1 MQNLVDQYSI
11 SDDNLLHRK
20 SFIRFSPKDIA
31 ILAKLKGWSEKVAP
45 GLVREFYDH
54 QFAVPAAR
62 RFFED
67 YSQRKKYPFDKLRS
81 HLEAMQAGYFIEIFE
96 EAANGGAFGEVYFEK
111 RLKVGKLHN
120 DINLPLK
127 WYVGSYVYYFDLV
140 RKYLGQAYPLRPG
153 FRASAERAILAVFNY
168 DIQAIMDAFFFDSTG
183 IDLSLIPLRHKGED
197 LSDNY
202 AAFKQVLN
210 DTIGGMSY
218 VSGALVETSNQLS
231 YAAAQSA
238 QATQQIALTIGHVAQ
253 GSAEQARSVE
263 HTRRIV
269 MEQNQAIADIAT
281 GAQRQS
287 KATGD
292 ARQTLEARLAPN
304 IVNVQKASNASSTAM
319 AEASQTTETAAQAV
333 THTIVGMRSLAQST
347 KQVGER
353 VTEMGRLG
361 EDIGVIVQKIDD
373 IAERTNLLA
382 LNAAIEAARAGEHG
396 KGFAVVADEVRRLAE
411 QAARSTQEIAA
422 IVTSVQTTAD
432 RTVRAMDQSSREM
445 EQGVLMAAEAESAL
459 NQIRQM
465 MHTVG
470 AQLSGLASS
479 VVEMGRSSEDMRHA
493 VEEMGAIAATNSESA
508 QILSSRSE
516 MVLREIEEMAAM
528 SEENSAAAEEVS
540 AGAEEVSAQVEQTT
554 ASTSQLTEMADSLSQ
569 IVRGFSITQKF
580 ESSLDELTALPPAKT
595 VTVAAPVRAMTAPQ
609 KNGSAAKVAV
619 VSNGLHARPQAS
631 NGRGCPVDHG

>member
-1 MQNLVDQYSI
+1 MQNLVEQYSI
-11 SDDNLLHRK
+11 SDANLLHRK
-20 SFIRFSPKDIA
+20 SFIRFSATDIA

-45 GLVREFYDH
+45 VLVREFYDH

-62 RFFED
+62 CFFED
-67 YSQRKKYPFDKLRS
+67 YSKRKNYPFDKLRS
-81 HLEAMQAGYFIEIFE
+81 HLEAMQSRYFTEIFE
-96 EAANGGAFGEVYFEK
+96 EAADGGVFGEVYFEK

-140 RKYLGQAYPLRPG
+140 RKHLGRAYPLRPG
-153 FRASAERAILAVFNY
+153 FRAKAERAILAVFNY

-183 IDLSLIPLRHKGED
+183 IDLSLIQLRNQGED

-202 AAFKQVLN
+202 AEFKQVLH

-218 VSGALVETSNQLS
+218 VSGALVETSNQLGH
-231 YAAAQSA
+231 AAAQSA

-253 GSAEQARSVE
+253 GSTNQARSVE
-263 HTRRIV
+263 HTRKIV
-269 MEQNQAIADIAT
+269 MEQNQAITDIAL

-287 KATGD
+287 QATDD
-292 ARQTLEARLAPN
+292 ARQTLEARLAPT
-304 IVNVQKASNASSTAM
+304 ILTVQQASNASSAAM
-319 AEASQTTETAAQAV
+319 AEASQTTEAAAQAV

-361 EDIGVIVQKIDD
+361 EDIGVIVQKIDA

-382 LNAAIEAARAGEHG
+382 LNAAIEAARAGEQG
-396 KGFAVVADEVRRLAE
+396 KGFAVVADEVRKLAE

-445 EQGVLMAAEAESAL
+445 DKGVSMAAEAESAL

-465 MHTVG
+465 MHSVG

-493 VEEMGAIAATNSESA
+493 MEEVGTIAATNSESA
-508 QILSSRSE
+508 QLLSSRSE
-516 MVLREIEEMAAM
+516 MVLHEIEEMAAL

-569 IVRGFSITQKF
+569 IVRRFVLVQKL
-580 ESSLDELTALPPAKT
+580 ESSLEELAAPPAKA
-595 VTVAAPVRAMTAPQ
+595 VTVLAPQRSLPTTQ
-609 KNGSAAKVAV
+609 KNGSVAKVAV
-619 VSNGLHARPQAS
+619 ASKTVHTKPHAS